1 MTMTAVH
8 SAAVAGAGVA
18 GLATAILLA
27 EGGVDVH
34 VYEAKPALDALGSG
48 ITLQGNALRA
58 FDRLGVWPQ
67 VRAQSYAFDVLGLRA
82 PGPEARVLVEM
93 PDDRTGGPDYPAT
106 VGMYRP
112 DLAAILLDRAEA
124 LGATITFGVQ
134 VVALTQDYGGVDV
147 VLSDGRTVRHDLLV
161 GADGLH
167 STVRGLLG
175 IETTPE
181 PTGMG
186 IWRAFVRRPEQ
197 VTHTELYYGGPAY
210 IAGYCP
216 TGSDM
221 MYAYLVEKGQDR
233 FDVTPAEAVKIM
245 HDLSLAYH
253 GPWAE
258 IRAELDEASRVNYTR
273 FTQHLVPAPWN
284 RGRAVVVGDAAHSCP
299 PTMAQGAAQ
308 AVEDALVLVELLLS
322 ADRLDETMWDEFHAR
337 RLPRATAVVEASVQ
351 LGRWL
356 IDEEHDADVAGLMRR
371 VAAMVSEPA

>member
-1 MTMTAVH
+1 MSAVH
-8 SAAVAGAGVA
+8 SVAVAGAGVA

-67 VRAQSYAFDVLGLRA
+67 VRARSYAFDVLGLRA

-93 PDDRTGGPDYPAT
+93 PDDRTGGPDHPAT

-112 DLAAILLDRAEA
+112 ELAAILLDRAEA
-124 LGATITFGVQ
+124 LGATITFGVR
-134 VVALTQDYGGVDV
+134 VAALTQDDDGVDV

-167 STVRGLLG
+167 SAVRGLIG

-197 VTHTELYYGGPAY
+197 VTHTELYYGGPVY

-216 TGSDM
+216 TGPDM

-233 FDVTPAEAVKIM
+233 SGVTPDEAVRIM

-258 IRAELDEASRVNYTR
+258 IRADLDEASRVNYTR

-284 RGRAVVVGDAAHSCP
+284 RGRVVVIGDAAHSCP

-322 ADRLDETMWDEFHAR
+322 AQCLDQEVWDAFHAR

-356 IDEEHDADVAGLMRR
+356 LDDVHDADIAGLMHR

>member
-1 MTMTAVH
+1 MSAVH
-8 SAAVAGAGVA
+8 SVAVAGAGVA

-34 VYEAKPALDALGSG
+34 VYEAKPAIDTLGSG

-93 PDDRTGGPDYPAT
+93 PDDRTGGPGYPAT

-134 VVALTQDYGGVDV
+134 VVALTQDDDGVDV

-197 VTHTELYYGGPAY
+197 VTHTELYYGGPVY

-216 TGSDM
+216 TGPDT

-233 FDVTPAEAVKIM
+233 FGVTPAEAVKAM

-253 GPWAE
+253 GPWEE
-258 IRAELDEASRVNYTR
+258 IRAELDEASRINYTR

-284 RGRAVVVGDAAHSCP
+284 RGRVVVVGDAAHSCP

-322 ADRLDETMWDEFHAR
+322 AERLDQRVWDAFHAR

-356 IDEEHDADVAGLMRR
+356 LDDVHDADVPGLMRR
-371 VAAMVSEPA
+371 IAALVSEPA

>member
-1 MTMTAVH
+1 MSAVH
-8 SAAVAGAGVA
+8 SVAVAGAGVA

-34 VYEAKPALDALGSG
+34 VFEAKPALDSLGSG

-93 PDDRTGGPDYPAT
+93 PDDRTGGPGYPAT

-134 VVALTQDYGGVDV
+134 VAALTQDDDGVDV

-197 VTHTELYYGGPAY
+197 VTHTELYYGGPVY

-216 TGSDM
+216 TGPDT

-233 FDVTPAEAVKIM
+233 FGVTPAEAVKAM

-253 GPWAE
+253 GPWEE
-258 IRAELDEASRVNYTR
+258 IRAELDEASRINYTR

-284 RGRAVVVGDAAHSCP
+284 RGRVVIVGDAAHSCP

-322 ADRLDETMWDEFHAR
+322 AERLDQEVWDAFHAR

-356 IDEEHDADVAGLMRR
+356 LDDVHDADVPGLMHR

>member
-1 MTMTAVH
+1 MSAVH
-8 SAAVAGAGVA
+8 SVAVAGAGVA

-124 LGATITFGVQ
+124 LGAKITFGVQ
-134 VVALTQDYGGVDV
+134 VAALTQDDDGVDV

-197 VTHTELYYGGPAY
+197 VTHTELYYGGPVY

-216 TGSDM
+216 TGPDT

-233 FDVTPAEAVKIM
+233 FGVTPAEAVKAM

-253 GPWAE
+253 GPWEE
-258 IRAELDEASRVNYTR
+258 IRAELDEASRINYTR

-284 RGRAVVVGDAAHSCP
+284 RGRVVVVGDAAHSCP

-322 ADRLDETMWDEFHAR
+322 AEHLDQEVWDAFHAR

-356 IDEEHDADVAGLMRR
+356 LDDVRDADVPGLMHR